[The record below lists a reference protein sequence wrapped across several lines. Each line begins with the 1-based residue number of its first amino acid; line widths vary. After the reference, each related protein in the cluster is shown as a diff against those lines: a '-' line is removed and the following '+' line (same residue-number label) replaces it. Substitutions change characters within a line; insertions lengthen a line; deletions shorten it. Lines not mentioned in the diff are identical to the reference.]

1 VAKNVVISRAEIL
14 TLAGAVA
21 RVLARGRRTEPDASS
36 SVGAGA
42 FSFFTPKRRFMARGR
57 PARAVLRRASL
68 SDGGETSRRAPFSE
82 SRKSRDRFR
91 ASSNFT
97 NERID
102 DDYASYG
109 RLIS

>member
-1 VAKNVVISRAEIL
+1 
-14 TLAGAVA
+14 
-21 RVLARGRRTEPDASS
+21 
-36 SVGAGA
+36 
-42 FSFFTPKRRFMARGR
+42 MARGR

-102 DDYASYG
+102 DDYASFERASHLLTYSSASSSSVS
-109 RLIS
+109 RNRTNASMFRFWSSRYRTHISMREVIPDASFSSKA